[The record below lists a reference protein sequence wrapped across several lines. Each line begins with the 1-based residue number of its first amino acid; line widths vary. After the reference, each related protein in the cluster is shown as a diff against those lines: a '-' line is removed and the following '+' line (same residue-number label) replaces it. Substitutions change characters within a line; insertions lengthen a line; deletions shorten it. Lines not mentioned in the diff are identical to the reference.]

1 MGMPPK
7 LMLET
12 KSRPLSVMMKNSN
25 VMNCTVRVRK
35 LPSPRPESHK
45 PPPQIDIFDLLLNGK
60 STKEVQLVKEKPK
73 EIIKTSDKTTSEKIT
88 EDMEKDAKRIK
99 SSEKITEDK
108 ETKKPKSSEKI
119 ADIKEKDTKK
129 IKPSE
134 KIIDDKKA
142 EEVQLV
148 KDKSKETNI
157 TSDQTSDKTNM
168 ELTKEV
174 SGSKDQPDPVKEPKK
189 RKKRRAN
196 KTGFPTIKKKKKP
209 VPREETCE
217 EMAKV
222 SPSKRA
228 RKAKKTERNKK
239 VHLPLRVSNRIIA
252 EQKSQSDTDS
262 RPESRLELTSSTT
275 SSQKRQNPED
285 SNADSSIAL
294 EPGPP
299 IKRSKLYEDVDENI
313 D

>member
-35 LPSPRPESHK
+35 LPSPRPESPK

-60 STKEVQLVKEKPK
+60 STKKVELVKEKPK
-73 EIIKTSDKTTSEKIT
+73 EIIKTSDETTSERIT
-88 EDMEKDAKRIK
+88 WEMEKDSKRIK
-99 SSEKITEDK
+99 SSEKITDV
-108 ETKKPKSSEKI
+108 T
-119 ADIKEKDTKK
+119 EKDTKK

-142 EEVQLV
+142 KEVQLE
-148 KDKSKETNI
+148 KEKSREITI
-157 TSDQTSDKTNM
+157 TSDQTSDKTKIKM

-174 SGSKDQPDPVKEPKK
+174 SASKDQPDPVKEPKK
-189 RKKRRAN
+189 KKKRRAN

-209 VPREETCE
+209 VPKEETCE

-239 VHLPLRVSNRIIA
+239 VHL
-252 EQKSQSDTDS
+252 
-262 RPESRLELTSSTT
+262 
-275 SSQKRQNPED
+275 
-285 SNADSSIAL
+285 
-294 EPGPP
+294 
-299 IKRSKLYEDVDENI
+299 
-313 D
+313 